1 MGTAGLSRH
10 LRGKVAAFFEGFI
23 MSKAINSVL
32 ALAGNKVAAIN
43 QAATDIHAALFHL
56 VHAGQAT
63 PLSDTDAA
71 LGNRGKASKIRAVLI
86 DYWEAGAAM
95 RQAAKRDSRLDRS
108 GRFTGLNAGNLP
120 FNVANI
126 QDDLTEAVA
135 TIKREAKAK
144 PEAKV
149 ESEAPTIMAIDSEG
163 KPADVPTLPDEEVEG
178 LRQQLTLARL
188 ELAEAHKA
196 LAEAR
201 EAVLAARTI
210 KQARAVFEQ
219 AA

>member
-1 MGTAGLSRH
+1 
-10 LRGKVAAFFEGFI
+10 

-32 ALAGNKVAAIN
+32 ALAGNKAAAIN
-43 QAATDIHAALFHL
+43 QAALDIHTALFHL

-71 LGNRGKASKIRAVLI
+71 LGNRGKASKIRAILS
-86 DYWEAGAAM
+86 DYWEAAASM
-95 RQAAKRDSRLDRS
+95 RAAAKRDGRLDKS
-108 GRFTGLNAGNLP
+108 GRFSGLNAGNLP
-120 FNVANI
+120 FSVDSI
-126 QDDLTEAVA
+126 REDLTEAVA

-144 PEAKV
+144 VEAKAEA
-149 ESEAPTIMAIDSEG
+149 ESEAPTIMAIDNEG
-163 KPADVPTLPDEEVEG
+163 KPANVPTLPDEEVES
-178 LRQQLTLARL
+178 LLQQLTLARL

-201 EAVLAARTI
+201 DAVLAARTI

-219 AA
+219 VA

>member
-1 MGTAGLSRH
+1 
-10 LRGKVAAFFEGFI
+10 

-43 QAATDIHAALFHL
+43 QASTDIHAALFHL

-71 LGNRGKASKIRAVLI
+71 LGNRGKASKIRAILS
-86 DYWEAGAAM
+86 DYWEAAASM
-95 RQAAKRDSRLDRS
+95 RAAAKRDGRLDKS

-120 FNVANI
+120 FTVANI
-126 QDDLTEAVA
+126 REDLTEAVA
-135 TIKREAKAK
+135 TIKREAKA
-144 PEAKV
+144 EAKA
-149 ESEAPTIMAIDSEG
+149 EAKTEAEAPTITAIDNEG
-163 KPADVPTLPDEEVEG
+163 KPADVPTLPDEEAES

-201 EAVLAARTI
+201 DAVLAARTI

-219 AA
+219 VA

>member
-1 MGTAGLSRH
+1 
-10 LRGKVAAFFEGFI
+10 

-43 QAATDIHAALFHL
+43 QAALDIHTALFHL

-71 LGNRGKASKIRAVLI
+71 LGNRGKASKIRAILS
-86 DYWEAGAAM
+86 DYWEAAASM
-95 RQAAKRDSRLDRS
+95 RAAAKRDGRLDKS
-108 GRFTGLNAGNLP
+108 GRFSGLNAGNLP
-120 FNVANI
+120 FSVDNI
-126 QDDLTEAVA
+126 REDLTEAVA

-144 PEAKV
+144 VEAKV
-149 ESEAPTIMAIDSEG
+149 ESEAPTITAIDNEG
-163 KPADVPTLPDEEVEG
+163 KPADVPTLPDEEVES

-188 ELAEAHKA
+188 ELVEAHKA

-219 AA
+219 VA

>member
-1 MGTAGLSRH
+1 
-10 LRGKVAAFFEGFI
+10 

-43 QAATDIHAALFHL
+43 QAAIDIHAALFHL

-120 FNVANI
+120 FTVANI
-126 QDDLTEAVA
+126 REDLTEAVA
-135 TIKREAKAK
+135 TIKREAKV
-144 PEAKV
+144 EAKADA
-149 ESEAPTIMAIDSEG
+149 ESPTIIMAIDNEG
-163 KPADVPTLPDEEVEG
+163 KPADVPTLPDEEAES

>member
-1 MGTAGLSRH
+1 
-10 LRGKVAAFFEGFI
+10 

-43 QAATDIHAALFHL
+43 QAALDIHTALFHL

-71 LGNRGKASKIRAVLI
+71 LGNRGKASKIRAILS
-86 DYWEAGAAM
+86 DYWEAAASM
-95 RQAAKRDSRLDRS
+95 RAAAKRDGRLDKS
-108 GRFTGLNAGNLP
+108 GRFSGLNAGNLP
-120 FNVANI
+120 FSVDNI
-126 QDDLTEAVA
+126 REDLTEAVA

-144 PEAKV
+144 VEAKGDA
-149 ESEAPTIMAIDSEG
+149 ESPTITAIDNEG
-163 KPADVPTLPDEEVEG
+163 KPADVPTLPDEEVES
-178 LRQQLTLARL
+178 LLQQLTLARL

-201 EAVLAARTI
+201 DAVLAARTI

-219 AA
+219 VA